1 VRALYWRPPSFT
13 DLLPWVEYLPDE
25 QVFLLEDGRSTG
37 ALLEIEPAG
46 CEARPPAFL
55 QEIRNRVQA
64 ALAGALPETAPDPWI
79 LQVYVQDEPSLATF
93 ARRLDG
99 YARPEARDS
108 GISAAFLALM
118 REHLRDVG
126 RPGGLFEDTLVTGTP
141 WRGRLRRVRAV
152 LYRRRSLPEPVSGGI
167 VAAAEVRETTGRL
180 ATALEAAGL
189 RARLCGGRDLYEW
202 LLPWLNPAPAIA
214 EDGDALL
221 EAVPYPGDAELP
233 FGYDLAE
240 SLTLS
245 PPESDLTTGCWRFDG
260 LYHRAL
266 SVQALR
272 SLPLPGHFTAERT
285 SGDRIFALFDKLP
298 EHTILCFTLIA
309 RPQERLRDHVA
320 RVRRASV
327 GDGAEA
333 VLARE
338 NAAAVER
345 RMARGDRLY
354 PLAITL
360 LVRGRDPVDLNRNL
374 DRSAALPAANGL
386 QPIARESDLL
396 ALDSYLR
403 AIPMAYDAALDKKSR
418 RTRLT
423 FASHCAALL
432 PFYGRARGTG
442 NPCLTFFNR
451 GGGPLGFDPLNPEDR
466 KKNGHMLILGPTGAG
481 KSALLTYLVLS
492 VLAMHRPRL
501 YIIEAGNSFGLLCR
515 WLAAHGLAVHDVT
528 MSPGADV
535 SLPPFGGALAMLAQ
549 EDDPSFLSEDALD
562 EESPEGE
569 EDPALAA
576 GRDRLGEMEIAARIM
591 ITGGDPRESARLTRA
606 DRLLIRR
613 GILEAARAVRDRSGA
628 QVLTQDVVAAL
639 RAIGAERDLPE
650 LRRER
655 AAEMADGMALFCS
668 GLAGRLF
675 NRPGQH
681 WPDADV
687 TRLEMGLLA
696 REGYEDQL
704 TVAYTA
710 MMNHINGVV
719 EARQNERRPTLV
731 VTDEGHIITTNP
743 LLAPYVVK
751 ITKMWRKYGAWYW
764 IATQNLEDFPDA
776 SRRML
781 NMIEWWLCLVMPKE
795 EVDAIARFRA
805 LSEEQRGLLRSA
817 RKEPGKYT
825 EGVVL
830 SDGFEALFRNVPP
843 ALALALAQTE
853 KEEKAYRAEVMRLHG
868 CSESAPGSAAPSR
881 SPPRPATTTRTWWSR
896 PTTTSVATPGW
907 TMPARWWP
915 PWARPSPRPSWH
927 PSAGTGGTAVPMRKG
942 ARGPRARAAGPAW
955 TTCSATPTP
964 SATPSWW
971 CWPPPW
977 PQRGA
982 PRPRVSAPT
991 STSPCSVPVRP
1002 RPPCPT

>member
-1 VRALYWRPPSFT
+1 MNTLLRLPGFSLLGSTEDPTGPALTRAQVRALYRRPPSFT

-46 CEARPPAFL
+46 CEARPPAFFE
-55 QEIRNRVQA
+55 EIRARVQA
-64 ALAGALPETAPDPWI
+64 ALAGALPESDPDPWI
-79 LQVYVQDEPSLATF
+79 LQVYVQDEPSLAPF
-93 ARRLDG
+93 ARRIDG
-99 YARPEARDS
+99 YARLEARES
-108 GISAAFLALM
+108 EASQAFLAMM

-141 WRGRLRRVRAV
+141 WRGRMRRVRAV
-152 LYRRRSLPEPVSGGI
+152 LYRRSGSPENRTGSFP
-167 VAAAEVRETTGRL
+167 AAEVRETAGRL
-180 ATALEAAGL
+180 ATALEAAGI
-189 RARLCGGRDLYEW
+189 RARLCGGQDLYEW
-202 LLPWLNPAPAIA
+202 LLPWLNPAPTVAA
-214 EDGDALL
+214 DGDALL
-221 EAVPYPGDAELP
+221 EVAPYPGDEVLP

-245 PPESDLTTGCWRFDG
+245 QPVSDLDTGCWRFDG

-272 SLPLPGHFTAERT
+272 SVPQPGHFTAERS

-298 EHTILCFTLIA
+298 EHTILSFALVA
-309 RPQERLRDHVA
+309 RPQERLRDHVG

-338 NAAAVER
+338 NAEAVER
-345 RMARGDRLY
+345 RMAKGDRLY

-360 LVRGRDPVDLNRNL
+360 LVRGRNPQELNRHM
-374 DRSAALPAANGL
+374 DRTAALLAANAL

-396 ALDSYLR
+396 ALDSYVR
-403 AIPMAYDAALDKKSR
+403 AMPMAYDAALDRRSR

-515 WLAAHGLAVHDVT
+515 WLKAHGLAVHDVT

-562 EESPEGE
+562 EESLEGE
-569 EDPALAA
+569 EDPALEA

-591 ITGGDPRESARLTRA
+591 ITGGDPRENARLTRA

-613 GILEAARAVRDRSGA
+613 GILEAARAVRERGGA
-628 QVLTQDVVAAL
+628 QVLTEDVVAAL
-639 RAIGAERDLPE
+639 RVIGAEPGLPE

-719 EARQNERRPTLV
+719 EARQNERRPTVV

-776 SRRML
+776 AKRML

-805 LSEEQRGLLRSA
+805 LTEEQRGLLRSA

-853 KEEKAYRAEVMRLHG
+853 KEEKAYRAEVMRRHG
-868 CSESAPGSAAPSR
+868 CSELEAVELIAEEIRRGR
-881 SPPRPATTTRTWWSR
+881 SGEEA
-896 PTTTSVATPGW
+896 
-907 TMPARWWP
+907 
-915 PWARPSPRPSWH
+915 
-927 PSAGTGGTAVPMRKG
+927 
-942 ARGPRARAAGPAW
+942 
-955 TTCSATPTP
+955 
-964 SATPSWW
+964 
-971 CWPPPW
+971 
-977 PQRGA
+977 
-982 PRPRVSAPT
+982 
-991 STSPCSVPVRP
+991 
-1002 RPPCPT
+1002 